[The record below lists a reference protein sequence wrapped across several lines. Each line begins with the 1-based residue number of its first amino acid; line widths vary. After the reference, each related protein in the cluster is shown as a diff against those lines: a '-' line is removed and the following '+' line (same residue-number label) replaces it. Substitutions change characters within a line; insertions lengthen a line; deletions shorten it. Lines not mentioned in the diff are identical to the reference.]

1 MEKIRVMVAEDDAYI
16 RARFTEMIN
25 DEEDMEVCRSV
36 SSGLEMVDAM
46 NEIQVDVILSDVEMS
61 SKTDG
66 ILCAKQI
73 MTFYPYVRIIFIS
86 VHDDDDIIFSAF
98 EANAVDYLLKSA
110 SSEEVLS
117 SIRTAYQNRSP
128 ISPFVADKLRFE
140 FNRLK
145 KNEQSLMYFLNV
157 IFMLTASEREIVRL
171 LMEGYKVREIA
182 QERNVELSTIKS
194 QITTLLKKFGVK
206 RTKDILLALEQLHID
221 DMFKILPPAP

>member
-1 MEKIRVMVAEDDAYI
+1 MGKIRVMVAEDDAYI
-16 RARFTEMIN
+16 RARFVEMIN
-25 DEEDMEVCRSV
+25 SQEDMEVCRFV
-36 SSGLEMVDAM
+36 SSGQEMVDAM

-61 SKTDG
+61 SRTDG

-73 MTFYPYVRIIFIS
+73 MAFYPYVRIIFIS

-117 SIRTAYQNRSP
+117 SIRTAYENCSP
-128 ISPFVADKLRFE
+128 ISPFVADKLRSE

-157 IFMLTASEREIVRL
+157 VFMLTASEREIIRL
-171 LMEGYKVREIA
+171 LMDGYKVREIA
-182 QERNVELSTIKS
+182 EVRNVELSTIKS

-206 RTKDILLALEQLHID
+206 RTRDILAALERLHID
-221 DMFKILPPAP
+221 DMFKILPPL

>member
-16 RARFTEMIN
+16 RARFVEMIN
-25 DEEDMEVCRSV
+25 SQEDMEVCRFV
-36 SSGLEMVDAM
+36 SSGQEMVDAM
-46 NEIQVDVILSDVEMS
+46 NDLEVDVILSDVEMS

-73 MTFYPYVRIIFIS
+73 MAFYPYVRIIFIS

-110 SSEEVLS
+110 SPEEVLS

-128 ISPFVADKLRFE
+128 ISPFVAEKLRSE

-157 IFMLTASEREIVRL
+157 IFMLTGSEREILRL
-171 LMEGYKVREIA
+171 LMDGCKVREIA
-182 QERNVELSTIKS
+182 ELRNVELSTIKS
-194 QITTLLKKFGVK
+194 QITTLLKKFGVR
-206 RTKDILLALEQLHID
+206 RTKDILAAMEQLHID
-221 DMFKILPPAP
+221 GMFKILPPF

>member
-157 IFMLTASEREIVRL
+157 IFMLTASEREDV
-171 LMEGYKVREIA
+171 YKRQLILW
-182 QERNVELSTIKS
+182 LSS
-194 QITTLLKKFGVK
+194 LY
-206 RTKDILLALEQLHID
+206 A
-221 DMFKILPPAP
+221 